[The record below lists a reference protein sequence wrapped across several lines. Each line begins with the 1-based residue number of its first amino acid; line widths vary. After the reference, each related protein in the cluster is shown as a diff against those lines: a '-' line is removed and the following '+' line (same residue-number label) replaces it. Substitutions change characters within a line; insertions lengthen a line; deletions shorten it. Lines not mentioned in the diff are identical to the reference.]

1 MILGGMPASTVL
13 RLSRWFWNHQADFVT
28 IQKTEQKKNCC
39 RLPYIG
45 TYMINV
51 AQFYWMGTKGV
62 CGQLIRL
69 LLRLPGDQADNL
81 TKPRA
86 KISFSNLTAK
96 MTHMDDVCTWR
107 LVLSLSFLT
116 VDFLHFFECVYIC
129 AKEGKLSPLD
139 LNFFHGTFFSD
150 QLTRE
155 RNGSAGKSV
164 NFNQDWE
171 KDYREK

>member
-1 MILGGMPASTVL
+1 MILEPSGG
-13 RLSRWFWNHQADFVT
+13 FCNHS
-28 IQKTEQKKNCC
+28 KKKKYCC
-39 RLPYIG
+39 GLPYI
-45 TYMINV
+45 YDICNSILLD
-51 AQFYWMGTKGV
+51 GTKGLWP
-62 CGQLIRL
+62 LIRL

-96 MTHMDDVCTWR
+96 MTHMADVYIWR

-129 AKEGKLSPLD
+129 AKEGKPSPLD

-164 NFNQDWE
+164 KFNQDWE